1 MNPERWWRR
10 AAMVTLLVMGTAC
23 ALAGGGGVED
33 EEEPVARELTL
44 HVRNDN
50 FYDATVYAVS
60 DSGHRL
66 RLGVARGLSRDR
78 FTFRWPYLEL
88 RVVIDL
94 LAAGASLTESLPV
107 SEGDELE
114 LTIRPDAHRR

>member
-1 MNPERWWRR
+1 
-10 AAMVTLLVMGTAC
+10 MVTLLVMGTAC

-94 LAAGASLTESLPV
+94 LAAGASLSESLPV